1 MSALTADRAPRR
13 ERIAQQSR
21 LLPPAGTTPSL
32 AAHLERYGRLPA
44 LRGEGPGLIAAVEAA
59 GLRGRGGAGFPT
71 HRKLR
76 AVAAGRQPVVVAN
89 GVEGEPA
96 SHKDA
101 LLLRI
106 NPHLVLDGAVAAAA
120 AVGAKRIVV
129 AVGRGATGARDAATA
144 AIAERRQAGA
154 RERFELADVPG
165 RFVAGEETALV
176 GWINGGPA
184 KPAFVPPRPF
194 ERGVAGRPTLVQ
206 NVETLA
212 AVALIARFGSDWY
225 REAGSAEEPG
235 SMLVT
240 LGGAVVRPGI
250 TELAGGTPLRDA
262 LERCGGF
269 AEPPGALLVGGY
281 FGTWV
286 PVAAALDAALSDA
299 GLRPLGAS
307 LGARSIS
314 VLPRSRCGLAET
326 ARLAAYL
333 AAESA
338 GQCGPCVFGLQAMAE
353 ALASIAACD
362 AGASAALTRLRRLAP
377 QVTGRGACAH
387 PNGATRLVESALAVF
402 ADEVAHHLA
411 GVCTAP
417 RGSPLLPVPAR
428 VGVAM
433 SRPPPHLRVNPI
445 RCDAYGHCA
454 ELLPELITLDEW
466 GYPIVS
472 DAPVPRPLEGDARRA
487 VSMCP
492 RLALLLEQ
500 RRTDAA

>member
-1 MSALTADRAPRR
+1 MSARTAVYAPPR
-13 ERIAQQSR
+13 ERISQRPR
-21 LLPPAGTTPSL
+21 LLPPAGAAPSL
-32 AAHLERYGRLPA
+32 AAHLERYGHLPA
-44 LRGEGPGLIAAVEAA
+44 LRGEGRALIAAVEAS

-71 HRKLR
+71 HRKLS

-101 LLLRI
+101 LLMRI

-120 AVGAKRIVV
+120 AVGAKQIVI
-129 AVGRGATGARDAATA
+129 AVGRGAGTAHASMAA
-144 AIAERRQAGA
+144 AIAERAQAGG
-154 RERFELADVPG
+154 RERIELADVPD

-176 GWINGGPA
+176 SWLNGGPA

-194 ERGVAGRPTLVQ
+194 ERGVGGRPTLVQ

-212 AVALIARFGSDWY
+212 NIALIARFG
-225 REAGSAEEPG
+225 AGWHRGTGSPEEPG
-235 SMLVT
+235 SMLFT
-240 LGGAVVRPGI
+240 LGGAVARPGI
-250 TELAGGTPLRDA
+250 TELPGGIELRSA
-262 LERCGGF
+262 LERCDGF
-269 AEPPGALLVGGY
+269 SEPPRALLVGGY

-286 PVAAALDAALSDA
+286 PADSALAAPLSDA

-314 VLPRSRCGLAET
+314 VLPRTRCGIAET

-338 GQCGPCVFGLQAMAE
+338 GQCGPCVFGLAAIAE
-353 ALASIAACD
+353 ALAAIAACGPE
-362 AGASAALTRLRRLAP
+362 AGAALKRLRRVTP

-402 ADEVAHHLA
+402 ADEIAHHLA

-417 RGSPLLPVPAR
+417 AGAPLLPVPA
-428 VGVAM
+428 G
-433 SRPPPHLRVNPI
+433 S
-445 RCDAYGHCA
+445 
-454 ELLPELITLDEW
+454 EW
-466 GYPIVS
+466 
-472 DAPVPRPLEGDARRA
+472 R
-487 VSMCP
+487 
-492 RLALLLEQ
+492 
-500 RRTDAA
+500 